1 MFPITSSQAI
11 IVAILV
17 ICSEF
22 IRAHIL
28 GTMSIVIHS
37 LNRKSEKFQ
46 EQIEFATS
54 TMRIIKLTEESQL
67 QVIDYLVKRANDMD
81 AQQDLQELM

>member
-1 MFPITSSQAI
+1 MVPATASQAI
-11 IVAILV
+11 VVAILI

-37 LNRKSEKFQ
+37 LNRKSAKFQ

-54 TMRIIKLTEESQL
+54 TMRIIKLTDES
-67 QVIDYLVKRANDMD
+67 
-81 AQQDLQELM
+81 

>member
-1 MFPITSSQAI
+1 
-11 IVAILV
+11 
-17 ICSEF
+17 
-22 IRAHIL
+22 
-28 GTMSIVIHS
+28 MSIVIHS

-81 AQQDLQELM
+81 A